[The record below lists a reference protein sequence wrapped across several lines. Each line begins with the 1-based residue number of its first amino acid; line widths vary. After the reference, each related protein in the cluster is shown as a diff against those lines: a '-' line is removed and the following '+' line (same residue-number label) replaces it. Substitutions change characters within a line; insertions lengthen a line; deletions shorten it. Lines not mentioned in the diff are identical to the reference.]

1 MARTPSKA
9 LLLFWASSLWGGSF
23 GTTDGFRPELS
34 QFELQNGLQ
43 VVLAPDDSTPLV
55 SVAVTYDVGSRCDPI
70 QESGL
75 AHIVEHLMF
84 RGSKSVEPGQ
94 HTAFVRSVGG
104 ILNASTNAERTSYYQ
119 SVAGDHLPEV
129 LRLEADRM
137 AGLEITQPG
146 LSKVL
151 SVVVDERRRRIGRI
165 PTRFSR
171 IKAKEL
177 ALQDFRY
184 GHATLGE
191 PTDLLN
197 IDVIDAQEFWHNY
210 YGPNNAVL
218 VIVGRIAVQRVRRLV
233 DHYFGGISIRGSPS
247 DCDREATRF
256 APLANEGVVYHDRT
270 SGSIITACF
279 RVASV
284 GTRDWFAVA
293 LAGDIVAD
301 GDSSLLRDRLNR
313 SGVSVRDVSWSIDHR
328 RESALGTI
336 QVELARPSD
345 LARTNRIL
353 SDLLK
358 RYRKKAVPRRSMR
371 LAKLKW
377 SRTVAQSLRR
387 SYYRAVALGDAT
399 ILQGSPSRM
408 LTMLSGYPSV
418 SRFEIRDSISSY
430 LDPDAATVLYT
441 LPPGESVSEDR

>member
-1 MARTPSKA
+1 MTRIPWKG
-9 LLLFWASSLWGGSF
+9 LLLLCISGLFGASF
-23 GTTDGFRPELS
+23 ETIDGFELELS
-34 QFELQNGLQ
+34 QYELQNGLQ

-70 QESGL
+70 DESGL
-75 AHIVEHLMF
+75 AHLVEHLMF

-119 SVAGDHLPEV
+119 SIPSNYLSDLLH
-129 LRLEADRM
+129 LEADRM
-137 AGLEITQPG
+137 AGLEITRFG
-146 LSKVL
+146 FSKAL
-151 SVVVDERRRRIGRI
+151 SVVADERRRGIGRN

-184 GHATLGE
+184 GHATIGE
-191 PTDLLN
+191 PSDLLN
-197 IDVIDAQEFWHNY
+197 IDVNDAQEFWHNY

-218 VIVGRIAVQRVRRLV
+218 VIVGRIDVQRVRRLV
-233 DHYFGGISIRGSPS
+233 DRYFSGIPMRGSPS
-247 DCDREATRF
+247 DCVRGTAQL
-256 APLANEGVVYHDRT
+256 ASLANEQTVYHNRT
-270 SGSIITACF
+270 SGSIVTVCF
-279 RVASV
+279 KVAPV
-284 GTRDWFAVA
+284 GMRDWFSVA
-293 LAGDIVAD
+293 LAGDIIAD
-301 GDSSLLRDRLNR
+301 GHFSLLRNRLDR
-313 SGVSVRDVSWSIDHR
+313 SGVSVREVSWSIDHR

-336 QVELARPSD
+336 QVELTRSSD
-345 LARTNRIL
+345 LMQANRIL
-353 SDLLK
+353 NDLLK
-358 RYRKKAVPRRSMR
+358 RYSRKVVPTHSIR

-408 LTMLSGYPSV
+408 LAMISSYHSV
-418 SRFEIRDSISSY
+418 SSSEIRDSIASY
-430 LDPDAATVLYT
+430 LDPGTAAVLYT
-441 LPPGESVSEDR
+441 LPQESQ